1 MDPEMNL
8 WLDRLF
14 GETDKDGVDRLMEL
28 DEFCPPDNTTF
39 QRLADV
45 FENPAVWL
53 VPYSDHRI
61 AQAFW
66 DLSSSVF
73 GELGKAPADWD
84 LHMRV
89 FNSFEVLFREF
100 FAWRCETVLG
110 HMSHGGA
117 LNTIC
122 YMWWDLDCWYSIPDS
137 NMLPMLR
144 SILAID
150 HVACQESALHG
161 LGHERK
167 ILNANPEIE
176 AIIDDFLRDDFL
188 RRKPDL
194 SPELREYALSARAG
208 VVQ

>member
-1 MDPEMNL
+1 MDAEMQA

-28 DEFCPPDNTTF
+28 DEFCPPDNITF
-39 QRLADV
+39 QRLAEV
-45 FENPAVWL
+45 FENPAVSL
-53 VPYSDHRI
+53 AAYADHRI

-66 DLSSSVF
+66 DLSSNVF
-73 GELGKAPADWD
+73 GDLGRPPDDWD

-100 FAWRCETVLG
+100 FAVRCEPALG
-110 HMSHGGA
+110 HTSEGGA

-137 NMLPMLR
+137 NFLPMLR
-144 SILAID
+144 TILAID

-161 LGHERK
+161 LGHECK
-167 ILNANPEIE
+167 ILEANPEIE
-176 AIIDDFLRDDFL
+176 AIIDDFLR
-188 RRKPDL
+188 RKPNL
-194 SPELREYALSARAG
+194 SPELREYALSARTG
-208 VVQ
+208 MVQ